1 VIQTRIFR
9 HRTGSIPLDGR
20 TRVMGIVNVT
30 PDSFSDGGRNF
41 ALQDALASATRMT
54 AEGADILDIG
64 GESTRPGH
72 TEVPAEEEWRRMAPV
87 FSALSDAPAPL
98 PPVSVDTWKAEV
110 AAQAL
115 AAGAAIVND
124 VWGFQR
130 DPRMASVV
138 AERGAGAILMHNRDA
153 IDETIDIV
161 EDIFAFLDRSL
172 CLATK
177 AGIADDRIMLDPGI
191 GFGKTFSQSYQAV
204 AALPRMKT
212 LGFPILLGLS
222 RKGFIGPLTAPPAPS
237 SERLGGTIAGNV
249 FGALNGADVI
259 RVHDV
264 APHVQAMRM
273 LDAVRGAA

>member
-1 VIQTRIFR
+1 VTPAFR
-9 HRTGSIPLDGR
+9 HRTGSLPLDGR

-30 PDSFSDGGRNF
+30 PDSFSDGGRNLSV
-41 ALQDALASATRMT
+41 ADAVSAAIQMA

-72 TEVPAEEEWRRMAPV
+72 KVVPAEEEWGRIAPV
-87 FSALSDAPAPL
+87 FEALAASTTPM
-98 PPVSVDTWKAEV
+98 PPISVDTWKAEV
-110 AAQAL
+110 AAQAIE
-115 AAGAAIVND
+115 AGAVIVND

-130 DPRMASVV
+130 DPEIASV
-138 AERGAGAILMHNRDA
+138 AAGSGAGAVLMHNREA

-161 EDIFAFLDRSL
+161 EDILAFLDRSVR
-172 CLATK
+172 LATQ
-177 AGIADDRIMLDPGI
+177 AGLAEDQIMLDPGI
-191 GFGKTFSQSYQAV
+191 GFGKTYGQSYQAL
-204 AALPRMKT
+204 AALPRLKA

-222 RKGFIGPLTAPPAPS
+222 RKGFIGALTTPAAPTTD
-237 SERLGGTIAGNV
+237 RLGGTVAGNV

-273 LDAVRGAA
+273 LDAVRSPA

>member
-1 VIQTRIFR
+1 MIATRIFR

-41 ALQDALASATRMT
+41 AREDAIASAARMT
-54 AEGADILDIG
+54 TEGADILDIG

-72 TEVPAEEEWRRMAPV
+72 TEVPAEEEWNRLAPV
-87 FSALSDAPAPL
+87 FAALSDAPAPL
-98 PPVSVDTWKAEV
+98 PPISVDTWKAEV

-115 AAGAAIVND
+115 AAGAVIVND

-130 DPRMASVV
+130 DPAMASVV
-138 AERGAGAILMHNRDA
+138 AESGAGAILMHNREA

-161 EDIFAFLDRSL
+161 EDIFAFLDCSL

-191 GFGKTFSQSYQAV
+191 GFGKTFSQSYKAV
-204 AALPRMKT
+204 AALPRLKT
-212 LGFPILLGLS
+212 LGFPVLLGLS

-237 SERLGGTIAGNV
+237 SERLGGSIAGNV

-273 LDAVRGAA
+273 LDAVRGSA

>member
-1 VIQTRIFR
+1 VTPAFR
-9 HRTGSIPLDGR
+9 HRTGSLPLDGR

-30 PDSFSDGGRNF
+30 PDSFSDGGRNL
-41 ALQDALASATRMT
+41 AVADAVSSAIQMA

-72 TEVPAEEEWRRMAPV
+72 KVVPAEEEWGRIAPV
-87 FSALSDAPAPL
+87 FEALAASTTPM
-98 PPVSVDTWKAEV
+98 PPISVDTWKAEV
-110 AAQAL
+110 AAQAIE
-115 AAGAAIVND
+115 AGAVIVND

-130 DPRMASVV
+130 DPEIASV
-138 AERGAGAILMHNRDA
+138 AAGSGAGAVLMHNREA

-161 EDIFAFLDRSL
+161 EDILAFLDRSVR
-172 CLATK
+172 LATQ
-177 AGIADDRIMLDPGI
+177 AGLAEDQIMLDPGI
-191 GFGKTFSQSYQAV
+191 GFGKTYGQSYQAL
-204 AALPRMKT
+204 AALPRLKA

-222 RKGFIGPLTAPPAPS
+222 RKGFIGALTTPAAPTTD
-237 SERLGGTIAGNV
+237 RLGGTVAGNV

-273 LDAVRGAA
+273 LDAVRSPA